1 MFWANSVLCLSVMPD
16 KSPIRE
22 TTIDA
27 PVTGEDFESAVA
39 DVIKVIRP
47 AIQADQGDI
56 FLREVNEETGEV
68 LVELVGACITCPAS
82 SQTLKDGLERILSD
96 RVPGVTSVRHIGEEL
111 LGDTGTPVS
120 L

>member
-1 MFWANSVLCLSVMPD
+1 MPEN
-16 KSPIRE
+16 SPIKD
-22 TTIDA
+22 TTVDA
-27 PVTGEDFESAVA
+27 PAAVGDFESSVA
-39 DVIKVIRP
+39 DVIKIIRP
-47 AIQADQGDI
+47 AVQADQGDI

-68 LVELVGACITCPAS
+68 LVELMGACITCPAS
-82 SQTLKDGLERILSD
+82 SQTLKDGLERILKD

>member
-1 MFWANSVLCLSVMPD
+1 MPD
-16 KSPIRE
+16 TSPIKE
-22 TTIDA
+22 TTLDA
-27 PVTGEDFESAVA
+27 PTAGEDFESKVA

-56 FLREVNEETGEV
+56 FLREAKEDTGEV

-82 SQTLKDGLERILSD
+82 SQTLKDGLERILKD

-111 LGDTGTPVS
+111 LGDSGTPVT